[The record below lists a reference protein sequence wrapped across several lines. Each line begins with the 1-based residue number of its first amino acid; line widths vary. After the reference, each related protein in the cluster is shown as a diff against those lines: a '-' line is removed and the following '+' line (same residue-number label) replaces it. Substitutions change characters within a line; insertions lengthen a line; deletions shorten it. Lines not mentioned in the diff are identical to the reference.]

1 MRIIKYNEFVNE
13 IFGFGKLKYDDLAK
27 STLSKLL
34 DNINNVEVHK
44 FADYKREVTISLE
57 NEKSDNS
64 KEKIDSLKERRV
76 EGLKK
81 SVSSIPFNPK
91 KNVRDII
98 KSIDYSKVTKI
109 EVMKNYSKHRTSSK
123 MFGVFDENT
132 YTLSINGK
140 HFVSDIRGEEGKSL
154 VSNKITKL
162 FWNLLT
168 ELEELQANLKKKLI
182 EKDEYDTKVSE
193 LKNKYSKLI

>member
-64 KEKIDSLKERRV
+64 KEKIDSLQERRV

-98 KSIDYSKVTKI
+98 KSVDYSKVTKI